1 MNNLPFQLS
10 FRPELPAIPNIYL
23 ASDYQEFRSV
33 LIKIDE
39 MLHTSGLEDRLVSE
53 ALSAWLSESE
63 DFAEGQQIF
72 RSKILHYAL
81 RCNIARHITGESFRD
96 FSIRLADSGLFQ
108 WFTRINGFDHK
119 KAASKS
125 ALDRYD
131 KFFDAEMVD
140 EQIKIYLA
148 ELSDPVKAY
157 ENGLNDP
164 ISFSSVFMDSSC
176 VKANIHF
183 PVDWVCLR
191 DAARSLI
198 LAIKTIRKQDL
209 KHRMI
214 DPAVFMRNMNKLC
227 IEMTHTRRRADS
239 KKKRKFIFRK
249 MKNLSCC
256 IYKHAIRYKWMLQER
271 WQETDWTYNQAQQ
284 VIGRIDNILKQLPA
298 AIHQAHERIIGERQV
313 SSKDKIL
320 SLYEPDVHV
329 IVRGKAGNEVEFGN
343 GLLLCEQENGI
354 ITHWKLFKDQP
365 PSDSLLLQDAII
377 DIERHYG
384 PIDSAC
390 TDRGF
395 YSKKNQEF
403 LKAHNIYDATCP
415 KSPKALKERLQEN
428 KFRSL
433 QSRRG
438 QTEARIGIFKNSF
451 LGRPLRSKG
460 FNNKQLSVSWCVL
473 THNLWVIARMA
484 LADEMSPLLKAA

>member
-1 MNNLPFQLS
+1 
-10 FRPELPAIPNIYL
+10 
-23 ASDYQEFRSV
+23 
-33 LIKIDE
+33 
-39 MLHTSGLEDRLVSE
+39 
-53 ALSAWLSESE
+53 
-63 DFAEGQQIF
+63 
-72 RSKILHYAL
+72 
-81 RCNIARHITGESFRD
+81 
-96 FSIRLADSGLFQ
+96 
-108 WFTRINGFDHK
+108 
-119 KAASKS
+119 
-125 ALDRYD
+125 
-131 KFFDAEMVD
+131 
-140 EQIKIYLA
+140 
-148 ELSDPVKAY
+148 
-157 ENGLNDP
+157 
-164 ISFSSVFMDSSC
+164 
-176 VKANIHF
+176 
-183 PVDWVCLR
+183 
-191 DAARSLI
+191 
-198 LAIKTIRKQDL
+198 
-209 KHRMI
+209 
-214 DPAVFMRNMNKLC
+214 
-227 IEMTHTRRRADS
+227 
-239 KKKRKFIFRK
+239 
-249 MKNLSCC
+249 
-256 IYKHAIRYKWMLQER
+256 MLQER